1 MPKNH
6 HEIMNQNEEEKQ
18 PLDNQKFTL
27 IKKSMN
33 KPLIKGNIT
42 STSKYKNNQIIEN
55 IKDNMKMIEHV
66 AMENILMA
74 MVQCIMVIGMMICN
88 LELDMKYGEI
98 LHNIQGNI
106 IMEKKMV

>member
-18 PLDNQKFTL
+18 PMDKQKFTL

-42 STSKYKNNQIIEN
+42 STSKYKNNREYKRQF
-55 IKDNMKMIEHV
+55 
-66 AMENILMA
+66 
-74 MVQCIMVIGMMICN
+74 
-88 LELDMKYGEI
+88 KYKNKSI
-98 LHNIQGNI
+98 
-106 IMEKKMV
+106 